1 MKMLLAHGL
10 IHGECLT
17 ITGRRHRLMKGAL
30 AAFFVATLAVA
41 ANAQTAPP
49 AEQLQAQPDSPFI
62 QRLLA
67 QPFEDDH
74 DTTLVA
80 VQTLRASGNAA
91 QAGLLERAEQRRL
104 LALMVGEPPA
114 RPATFKDAI
123 TRETDSPPLD
133 DGIRGALGRVE
144 LTYAS
149 ERDPDAAPAG
159 ADETRVADGVWT
171 KPSMDHTQVHALF
184 RIHNGLPVPL
194 RTVGLR
200 IVATQGNY
208 LSVTCEP
215 ENPRD
220 IAPGST
226 RVVLCDGD
234 DRSER
239 IGDALRAL
247 VERKARAPL
256 GPSWFYVGNIGG
268 AWQILITAFDGR
280 PTLSFE
286 NGRKDGTSEAFAAL
300 AGAACQD
307 KGTCAVI
314 AQAEQQRVE
323 AERKKTAPSRNF
335 GIGALVAFL
344 LAAVAAAAVKP
355 RRSPGSAMPII
366 AVLVIVFAAFA
377 VATGYYS
384 LQPDASVAWL
394 LPMVVVY
401 HGCLPFFIALAA
413 VFGSLLSGNVT
424 RLRVFAAAFGL
435 GVSVLTWVTFAF
447 YQ

>member
-1 MKMLLAHGL
+1 
-10 IHGECLT
+10 
-17 ITGRRHRLMKGAL
+17 MKGAL
-30 AAFFVATLAVA
+30 AAFFVATLAIA
-41 ANAQTAPP
+41 ANAQMAPP

-62 QRLLA
+62 QRLLV
-67 QPFEDDH
+67 QPFGNDH

-80 VQTLRASGNAA
+80 VQTLRTSGNEA
-91 QAGLLERAEQRRL
+91 QARLLERAEQRRL

-123 TRETDSPPLD
+123 TRETQDSPPLE
-133 DGIRGALGRVE
+133 DGMRGALGRVE

-171 KPSMDHTQVHALF
+171 KPFMHLTQVHALF

-194 RTVGLR
+194 RRVGMR
-200 IVATQGNY
+200 IVPTQGMD
-208 LSVTCEP
+208 LSVSCEP

-226 RVVLCDGD
+226 RVVPCGGE

-239 IGDALRAL
+239 IGDSLRAL
-247 VERKARAPL
+247 VERKARAPV
-256 GPSWFYVGNIGG
+256 GPGWIVVGDVGG
-268 AWQILITAFDGR
+268 AGEILITVSDGR
-280 PTLSFE
+280 PIFSFE
-286 NGRKDGTSEAFAAL
+286 DGRKNGKSEAFAAL

-307 KGTCAVI
+307 KGTCPVI
-314 AQAEQQRVE
+314 AQAQQQRVE

-344 LAAVAAAAVKP
+344 LAAAAAAAVNP
-355 RRSPGSAMPII
+355 RRSPGFAMPII

-384 LQPDASVAWL
+384 LQPGASAGWL
-394 LPMVVVY
+394 LAVVVVY
-401 HGCLPFFIALAA
+401 YGCVPFFIALAA

-424 RLRVFAAAFGL
+424 RLRAFAATFGL
-435 GVSVLTWVTFAF
+435 SVSVLTWVTFAF

>member
-1 MKMLLAHGL
+1 
-10 IHGECLT
+10 
-17 ITGRRHRLMKGAL
+17 MKGAL

-41 ANAQTAPP
+41 ANAQMAPP

-62 QRLLA
+62 QQLLV
-67 QPFEDDH
+67 QPFGDDH
-74 DTTLVA
+74 FTTLVA
-80 VQTLRASGNAA
+80 VQTLRYSGDEA
-91 QAGLLERAEQRRL
+91 QARLLERAEHRRL
-104 LALMVGEPPA
+104 LALVVGAPPA
-114 RPATFKDAI
+114 PPATFKDAI
-123 TRETDSPPLD
+123 TRETQDAAPLD
-133 DGIRGALGRVE
+133 DGMRGALGRVE

-171 KPSMDHTQVHALF
+171 KPSLQLTQVHALF
-184 RIHNGLPVPL
+184 RIHNGLPVPV
-194 RTVGLR
+194 RKVGLR
-200 IVATQGNY
+200 IVPTQGLY
-208 LSVTCEP
+208 LDVSCEP

-226 RVVLCDGD
+226 RVVLCGGD

-239 IGDALRAL
+239 IGDSLRAL
-247 VERKARAPL
+247 VERKARAPF
-256 GPSWFYVGNIGG
+256 GPAWIIVAGVGG
-268 AWQILITAFDGR
+268 AGESLITAFDGR
-280 PTLSFE
+280 PTFSFE
-286 NGRKDGTSEAFAAL
+286 DGRKDGKSEAFAAL

-307 KGTCAVI
+307 KGTCPVI
-314 AQAEQQRVE
+314 AQAQQQRVE

-355 RRSPGSAMPII
+355 RRSPGFAMPII

-384 LQPDASVAWL
+384 LQPDASVGWL

-401 HGCLPFFIALAA
+401 HGRVPFFIALAA
-413 VFGSLLSGNVT
+413 VFGSLLNGSVT
-424 RLRVFAAAFGL
+424 RLRAFAATFGL

-447 YQ
+447 HL